1 MKVLI
6 EEIKTFA
13 AGTGDVTI
21 LTGKLLR
28 MV

>member
-6 EEIKTFA
+6 EEIKIFA
-13 AGTGDVTI
+13 VGTGDVTI

-28 MV
+28 VV